1 MTPRRRSL
9 KSDAAA
15 AVKQTLRYLILVKNG
30 RLPFSHKKTTEETD
44 ITMLSDDLLHEEM
57 EGFTIRKWVY
67 MSPSSR
73 ACNMVS
79 VM

>member
-30 RLPFSHKKTTEETD
+30 RLPLSHKKTTEETD

-57 EGFTIRKWVY
+57 EGFTIRK
-67 MSPSSR
+67 SPSAAPVGLYVTPYHR
-73 ACNMVS
+73 V
-79 VM
+79 